1 MQNPHIDQIDVH
13 YRDVTGILLAGGQ
26 SRRMGRDKA
35 RTEINGEMLFTRSL
49 ALLQHYFP
57 SVMIAGDRPDLTQP
71 GIPVIADIFPGSALG
86 GLYTGLQSAHTE
98 WIFVAPCD
106 MPYPD
111 GRLVELLLAQRHGVD
126 AVVPRTPNG
135 NEPVF
140 AVYHRNCLPHMEEM
154 LRNGQHRSY
163 DFYQRIAIRY
173 LDWQQMPDGWEQA
186 LLNLNHPEQ
195 LAMIGKDKS

>member
-13 YRDVTGILLAGGQ
+13 YQDVTGILLAGGQ

-35 RTEINGEMLFTRSL
+35 RIEINGEMLFTRSL
-49 ALLQHYFP
+49 VLLQHYFP

-86 GLYTGLQSAHTE
+86 GLYAGLQSAHAE

-140 AVYHRNCLPHMEEM
+140 AVYHRNCLPHMGEM

-163 DFYQRIAIRY
+163 DFYRRIAIRY